1 MGGNLAKKGSSI
13 LFKLVGVS
21 FSCFLLSLTSLSF
34 LINLEIALFFFQSY
48 NPLALLVV
56 LFFFSFF
63 FLFYLFLN
71 LLYKIVLKSIFSLI
85 K

>member
-34 LINLEIALFFFQSY
+34 LINLEIAIFFQSY

-56 LFFFSFF
+56 LFFSF
-63 FLFYLFLN
+63 FLN
-71 LLYKIVLKSIFSLI
+71 LLYKIVVKSILRII